1 MAMLAL
7 PHRLRSFVSLDE
19 HHPST
24 QGISPTFRP
33 PSLCAFRYAC
43 GSAISE
49 SELIV
54 FHRQIPTSPPMSL
67 PTPAAPTGNR
77 FAVVTETDYGAP
89 IFIAALI
96 SSIFTFLVLI
106 VRIAFVKW
114 HRCGLDNLI
123 LVCAKVSLMR
133 SPPAQTPGLL
143 ILQSRLSASA
153 SGSPFVLHT
162 MTVLE
167 RLRSLWTRGIW
178 LTCRRYPALIAV
190 GPDIRSHNNA
200 LQPLVLFRKSDPP
213 RAFAVSVQMLPP
225 TDHPSSVHLRVQKAV
240 VG

>member
-1 MAMLAL
+1 MLQQGQAAAHFGWPGYLPQRRRPCAGLAAARPCGAPARVRPARASQQCAKWAAGHVQVQRRLSGHLRRCARRCKVATRTPTPRQLDWPQGGSSMAMLAL

-133 SPPAQTPGLL
+133 SPPA
-143 ILQSRLSASA
+143 
-153 SGSPFVLHT
+153 
-162 MTVLE
+162 
-167 RLRSLWTRGIW
+167 
-178 LTCRRYPALIAV
+178 
-190 GPDIRSHNNA
+190 
-200 LQPLVLFRKSDPP
+200 
-213 RAFAVSVQMLPP
+213 
-225 TDHPSSVHLRVQKAV
+225 
-240 VG
+240 